1 MSFKDLS
8 RNTYL
13 WNCNIFEYNIHQSH
27 FCLILSSTFGL
38 FKSMEFDLIASNF
51 FKFIYHHN
59 FWMKFNNSSYI
70 EWECCKINLLLKSLL
85 VRARNNFDAEFA
97 SADSTNTKCEYPL
110 VRVIS
115 VIEFLADLHDQL
127 RKCRIFEWIDC
138 QVRKFLH
145 PQDWNPL

>member
-1 MSFKDLS
+1 M
-8 RNTYL
+8 
-13 WNCNIFEYNIHQSH
+13 
-27 FCLILSSTFGL
+27 
-38 FKSMEFDLIASNF
+38 
-51 FKFIYHHN
+51 
-59 FWMKFNNSSYI
+59 
-70 EWECCKINLLLKSLL
+70 NLLLKSLL

-145 PQDWNPL
+145 PQD